1 MNSPGPSAAVPT
13 APQAAGADET
23 ATTVRLRRD
32 SVGATGI
39 AFFVVAAAAPLTCVI
54 GITPLA
60 FAFGVGTGVPLTYL
74 ITGIILTIFAVGYVA
89 MSRHIPSPG
98 AFYAYIAHGLGKP
111 AGAGAAFVSLLAYLV
126 GMAALAAFAGFALSG
141 SLATWFGWHVNWYV
155 CSLLILLLTTVMS
168 VREIAL
174 GAKVLGA
181 LMLVEV
187 SVLLVLGVAILVQG
201 GAAGI
206 SADSL
211 SPGAVFKGG
220 LGIGLAFAYASFIGF
235 EQTAIY
241 AEEARDPVRSIPRA
255 TYLALGAITF
265 FYLFVSWA
273 LVQAFGGGDVV
284 GAAKRDP
291 ADFVYIAAG
300 TYLGDAWKQLLSAL
314 IVTSSCA
321 AVLAFHNATA
331 RYFFSLGREGLVHRS
346 FSRAHARSSS
356 PHVAG
361 LLVGAVQ
368 IVFLGAC
375 AAVGADPFLQVF
387 SWGAAASAVGMI
399 LLQAVCSLAVVGYF
413 RRTRLETRLWH
424 SLVAPAL
431 GFAGLGV
438 TLYLI
443 GANFDLLVGTD
454 TGVAGVLVPGG
465 YLLLGLLGAGYA
477 GWLRAR
483 RPARYAAFAGRPAES
498 GPAPGPVTAT
508 EPGYG
513 S

>member
-1 MNSPGPSAAVPT
+1 MNSHGPSATVPDT
-13 APQAAGADET
+13 PRTAGADET
-23 ATTVRLRRD
+23 ATTARLRRD

-54 GITPLA
+54 GVTPLA
-60 FAFGVGTGVPLTYL
+60 FAFGVGIGVPLTYL

-98 AFYAYIAHGLGKP
+98 AVYAYIAHGLGKP
-111 AGAGAAFVSLLAYLV
+111 AGAGAAFVSLLVYLV
-126 GMAALAAFAGFALSG
+126 GMVALAAFAGFALSG
-141 SLATWFGWHVNWYV
+141 SLATWFGWNVHWFL
-155 CSLLILLLTTVMS
+155 CSLLVLLLTTVMS
-168 VREIAL
+168 VREISL

-181 LMLVEV
+181 LMVLEV

-201 GAAGI
+201 GASGI

-211 SPGAVFKGG
+211 APGAVLNGG

-255 TYLALGAITF
+255 TYLALGAITL
-265 FYLFVSWA
+265 FYVFVSWT
-273 LVQAFGGGDVV
+273 LVQAYGADDVV
-284 GAAKRDP
+284 GAATRAP
-291 ADFVYIAAG
+291 ADFVYIATG
-300 TYLGDAWKQLLSAL
+300 TYLGDAWNHLLAAL
-314 IVTSSCA
+314 IVTSSLA

-331 RYFFSLGREGLVHRS
+331 RYFFSLGRERLIHGS
-346 FSRAHARSSS
+346 FGRTHARSSS

-375 AAVGADPFLQVF
+375 AAFGADPFLQVF

-454 TGVAGVLVPGG
+454 TGLAGVFVPGV
-465 YLLLGLLGAGYA
+465 YLLIGLLGGGYA
-477 GWLRAR
+477 RRLRAR
-483 RPARYAAFAGRPAES
+483 RPDRYATFAGRSVAI
-498 GPAPGPVTAT
+498 
-508 EPGYG
+508 EP
-513 S
+513 SDV